1 MDIVLKQQAYL
12 QECHDSLLR
21 KQERQSA
28 EELKH
33 NLRKLNEC
41 NYAFQFISS
50 RDADVLIGLLVDTLS
65 AFHDDDL
72 VSRFGQLVFDTCTKQ
87 KVTLDTATL
96 HKAMDYVLK
105 AFSYCSLWAL
115 PNCISACGALLYT
128 NVSRLEQFWE
138 ELLGKG
144 CAFETLLSS
153 IELDLNAKLATLK
166 ALKTM
171 TIRSPGEP
179 YLPDT
184 YVVRMVEILLGVL
197 CGPCFSD
204 NSVQAQTVMIS
215 ALKCLQNIF
224 STKWDFPSDQLGN
237 LLGVLKSLSFYGFPG
252 QKNRQYLNLHPSPLC
267 THLPSLAASEDVRN
281 QPKPA
286 TPRRKNRKK
295 KNKKGN
301 ERAKEDTPEQSEEE
315 GTKTP
320 VQFWKKTSSSESEFS
335 DTEAGHLARQRH
347 LQASVRR
354 NVYIVLKD
362 ITKVVDSR
370 DMFGYWLH
378 FLPDIPVTVGAP
390 QTQTILLTI
399 LKDPNP
405 QVRVAALDLLTDFVT
420 KYKPFLGLAAY
431 SGSKRT
437 AFTTLSETVA
447 AILGEIHRCLH
458 LAIIAENDS
467 AQIIQLLKCL
477 AAVVAGSPYH
487 RLQQGLLS
495 RVIVDVA
502 AFLDSKGFQVQ
513 VAALT
518 VLGAVVNVTPLPK
531 EVVGALEQSSVAE
544 LRSRSNSQ
552 LEGASHN
559 SPSSCGGP
567 CWLAVACADKLLPE
581 MVDSFQVATL
591 AVRVEALQVLTNMCQ
606 GYFAELMRSTEYV
619 ASAIKKCLLDSSSTI
634 KIHALKLVGAFSKK
648 LSEAINS
655 KKEEGGGDTVDY
667 LGLGRHLWLDC
678 LLSGT
683 LQTFLQDYSEP
694 MLQTEGCN
702 CLSAIG
708 TVIWDSLPEDRKVLC
723 VTVVLG
729 LARSPDSNGNVAER
743 AEDVFVRNAAIRCL
757 SVFCMYNSLREDLL
771 FLMDVGE
778 IAVEAL
784 QDASVRIKAS
794 WALSNV
800 AEMLS
805 ELRKCK
811 SKIASEVPSSFL
823 CLLGNA
829 AIHLQPDKNQVQA
842 NTFRALGCLLQFI
855 SLENLENDGVQKL
868 VASATACLIQ
878 YRSAGLMKA
887 RWNACYSLGC
897 LLGNTDI
904 VSKNYVDVSAV
915 FDALISS
922 LNTCSNFKVRIQ
934 AASALAVA
942 KERDTYGRHMAT
954 VWSGTLAALEGT
966 KQQVD
971 YRELQHQEQL
981 REQLCTTIC
990 HLLSLAKPEDL
1001 PEMGRAAL
1009 EHELNISEAFKRTST
1024 KSSLVEPLQRA
1035 RDNVSRISKEL
1046 SDNSAAKV
1054 LKLLDALLKDKELTE
1069 LLPLKGLE
1077 IQ

>member
-12 QECHDSLLR
+12 KECHDSLLR
-21 KQERQSA
+21 KQERQNC

-33 NLRKLNEC
+33 TLRKLNEC
-41 NYAFQFISS
+41 NYTFQFISS

-65 AFHDDDL
+65 AVHDDDL
-72 VSRFGQLVFDTCTKQ
+72 VSRFGQLIFDTCTKQ
-87 KVTLDTATL
+87 KVTLDTETL
-96 HKAMDYVLK
+96 HRAMDYILK

-115 PNCISACGALLYT
+115 PNCISACGALLYN
-128 NVSRLEQFWE
+128 NVPRLEQFWD

-153 IELDLNAKLATLK
+153 IELDLNAKLTTLK

-171 TIRSPGEP
+171 TIRTPGEP

-184 YVVRMVEILLGVL
+184 YVVRIVEILLGVL
-197 CGPCFSD
+197 SGPCFND
-204 NSVQAQTVMIS
+204 NTMQAQTVMIS

-224 STKWDFPSDQLGN
+224 STQWNFPSDRLGN

-267 THLPSLAASEDVRN
+267 THLPSLATSEDVRS

-315 GTKTP
+315 GTRTP
-320 VQFWKKTSSSESEFS
+320 VQFWRKTSSSESEFS

-347 LQASVRR
+347 LQAGVRR
-354 NVYIVLKD
+354 NVYIVLKL
-362 ITKVVDSR
+362 ITKVVESR
-370 DMFGYWLH
+370 DMLGYWLH

-431 SGSKRT
+431 RGSKRT

-447 AILGEIHRCLH
+447 AISGEIHRCLH

-467 AQIIQLLKCL
+467 VQIIQLLKCL

-502 AFLDSKGFQVQ
+502 AFLDSRGFQEQ

-518 VLGAVVNVTPLPK
+518 VLGAVVNVTPQPQ
-531 EVVGALEQSSVAE
+531 EVVEALEQSSVAE
-544 LRSRSNSQ
+544 LRGRGGGGGQ
-552 LEGASHN
+552 G
-559 SPSSCGGP
+559 GGP
-567 CWLAVACADKLLPE
+567 CWLAVACADKLLPD
-581 MVDSFQVATL
+581 MTDSHQVATL

-606 GYFAELMRSTEYV
+606 GYFAQLMRSTEYV
-619 ASAIKKCLLDSSSTI
+619 ASAIKKCLLDSNSTI

-648 LSEAINS
+648 LSEAMNL
-655 KKEEGGGDTVDY
+655 KREEGDGDTVDY

-683 LQTFLQDYSEP
+683 LQSFLQDYSEP
-694 MLQTEGCN
+694 MLQTESCN

-708 TVIWDSLPEDRKVLC
+708 TVIWDSLPEDRRVLC

-729 LARSPDSNGNVAER
+729 LARSPDTNGNVAER

-784 QDASVRIKAS
+784 QDSSVRIKAS

-829 AIHLQPDKNQVQA
+829 AVHLQPDKNQVQA

-855 SLENLENDGVQKL
+855 SLENLEGDGVRKL
-868 VASATACLIQ
+868 VVDATACLIQ

-897 LLGNTDI
+897 LLGNADI

-942 KERDTYGRHMAT
+942 KERATYGSHMAT
-954 VWSGTLAALEGT
+954 VWSGTLTALEGT

-1024 KSSLVEPLQRA
+1024 KPSLVEPLQRA
-1035 RDNVSRISKEL
+1035 RDNVSKISQEL
-1046 SDNSAAKV
+1046 SDNSTAKV
-1054 LKLLDALLKDKELTE
+1054 LKLLDALLKDKELRE
-1069 LLPLKGLE
+1069 LLPLKELE

>member
-12 QECHDSLLR
+12 KECHDSLLR
-21 KQERQSA
+21 KQERQNC

-33 NLRKLNEC
+33 TLRKLNEC
-41 NYAFQFISS
+41 NYSFQFISS

-65 AFHDDDL
+65 AVHDDDL
-72 VSRFGQLVFDTCTKQ
+72 VSRFGQLIFDTCTKQ
-87 KVTLDTATL
+87 KVTLDTETL
-96 HKAMDYVLK
+96 HKAMGYVLK

-115 PNCISACGALLYT
+115 PNCINACGALLYT

-153 IELDLNAKLATLK
+153 IELDLNAKLTTLK

-171 TIRSPGEP
+171 TVRIPGEP

-184 YVVRMVEILLGVL
+184 YVVRIVEILLGVL
-197 CGPCFSD
+197 SGPCFND

-224 STKWDFPSDQLGN
+224 STQWNFPSDQLGN

-267 THLPSLAASEDVRN
+267 THLPSLATSEDVRN

-315 GTKTP
+315 GTRTP
-320 VQFWKKTSSSESEFS
+320 VQFWRKTSSSESEFS

-347 LQASVRR
+347 LQAGVRR
-354 NVYIVLKD
+354 NVYIVLKL
-362 ITKVVDSR
+362 ITKVVESR
-370 DMFGYWLH
+370 DMLGYWLH

-467 AQIIQLLKCL
+467 VQIIQLLKCL

-495 RVIVDVA
+495 RVIIDVA
-502 AFLDSKGFQVQ
+502 AFLDSRGFQEQ

-518 VLGAVVNVTPLPK
+518 VLGAVVNVAPLPK
-531 EVVGALEQSSVAE
+531 EVLEALEQSSVAE
-544 LRSRSNSQ
+544 LRGR
-552 LEGASHN
+552 GGGG
-559 SPSSCGGP
+559 SPGGGP
-567 CWLAVACADKLLPE
+567 CWLAVACADKLLPD
-581 MVDSFQVATL
+581 MADSFQVATL
-591 AVRVEALQVLTNMCQ
+591 AVRVEALQVLTSMCQ
-606 GYFAELMRSTEYV
+606 GYFAQLMRSRECVT
-619 ASAIKKCLLDSSSTI
+619 SAIKKCLLDSSSTI
-634 KIHALKLVGAFSKK
+634 KIHALKLVGALSKK
-648 LSEAINS
+648 LAEAMDV
-655 KKEEGGGDTVDY
+655 KREEGGGDTVDY

-683 LQTFLQDYSEP
+683 LQAFLQDYSEP
-694 MLQTEGCN
+694 MLQTESCN

-723 VTVVLG
+723 ITVVLG
-729 LARSPDSNGNVAER
+729 LARSPDTNGNVAER

-784 QDASVRIKAS
+784 GDSSVRIKAS

-811 SKIASEVPSSFL
+811 SKTASEVPSSFL

-855 SLENLENDGVQKL
+855 SLENLENEGVRQL
-868 VASATACLIQ
+868 VANATACLIQ

-897 LLGNTDI
+897 LLGNADI
-904 VSKNYVDVSAV
+904 VSKGYIDVGAV
-915 FDALISS
+915 LDALISS

-942 KERDTYGRHMAT
+942 KERGTYGHHMAT
-954 VWSGTLAALEGT
+954 VWSGTLTALEGT

-1009 EHELNISEAFKRTST
+1009 EHERNISQAFKRTST

-1046 SDNSAAKV
+1046 SDNSTAKV

-1069 LLPLKGLE
+1069 LLPVKGLE